1 MRDGAGHAY
10 GHDHQMRLC
19 CVPGGRD
26 PILASR
32 RASSAPAR
40 WCPRQS
46 SISCI
51 TDFPAGD
58 RPRAKSPYGPRRR
71 NSQAARCTASTSVTS
86 CKSTSYAAVLDRDRG
101 SLICPGRPVSPH
113 ARRFLRMTAGSGPWL
128 FLQEE
133 RVTLTERPV
142 LNTRTGQSR
151 IILFSFTGGPR
162 VRIPVPPAESQQ
174 RTGAHMR
181 RG

>member
-46 SISCI
+46 STSCI
-51 TDFPAGD
+51 ADFPAGD
-58 RPRAKSPYGPRRR
+58 RPRQSRLPVHAAGIVRRHGVPFQRLSRHASRRATPLFPIEIADSRARLPQNDGGKRTLALSARGACHSYRKAGPEHSNGAVSNNPVFLYGVTEGSNPC
-71 NSQAARCTASTSVTS
+71 SSSGESTTDRCTHEARIATV
-86 CKSTSYAAVLDRDRG
+86 AA
-101 SLICPGRPVSPH
+101 
-113 ARRFLRMTAGSGPWL
+113 
-128 FLQEE
+128 
-133 RVTLTERPV
+133 
-142 LNTRTGQSR
+142 GQ
-151 IILFSFTGGPR
+151 
-162 VRIPVPPAESQQ
+162 
-174 RTGAHMR
+174 
-181 RG
+181 

>member
-10 GHDHQMRLC
+10 GHDHRMRLC

-86 CKSTSYAAVLDRDRG
+86 CKSTSYAAVPDRDRG
-101 SLICPGRPVSPH
+101 SLFCPGRPVSPH

-128 FLQEE
+128 FLARGACHSYRKAGPEHSNGAVSNNPVFLYGGDRGFESLFLQR
-133 RVTLTERPV
+133 RVNNGPV
-142 LNTRTGQSR
+142 HT
-151 IILFSFTGGPR
+151 
-162 VRIPVPPAESQQ
+162 
-174 RTGAHMR
+174 
-181 RG
+181 